1 MPSRSQILKILADGA
16 FHSGTDIGRCLHVTR
31 AAISKAVKALV
42 ADGVEIHSVT
52 GRGYRLESPFQ
63 PLERTRIL
71 RALDDLG
78 FKWPGKLEV
87 LEEVDSTN
95 LELLR
100 QTQTG
105 AASGRVCVAEAQTGG
120 RGRRGRG
127 WVATPYR
134 NILLSIAWRFDAGS
148 AQIGGLSLA
157 AGVAVL
163 RALRAQGIEDAAL
176 KWPNDIVWVAP
187 GILPNATLAHPC
199 AAQVRKLAGLL
210 IDVRGETAGP
220 LLAVVGLG
228 LNVQLA
234 ARDRARIDQPCVDLT
249 EINGRTLDRNRL
261 VAQLIRELVEALRE
275 FERAGFAA
283 FRDEWQRNH
292 YYSDKRVGLTRADA
306 STLYGTVTGVDEQG
320 ALLLRDARGQV
331 QTFHS
336 GEISVRL
343 VE

>member
-1 MPSRSQILKILADGA
+1 MPSRIQILKILADGA
-16 FHSGTDIGRCLHVTR
+16 FHSGTDIGRRLHVTR

-42 ADGVEIHSVT
+42 ADGVEVHRVT
-52 GRGYRLESPFQ
+52 GRGYRLEAPFQ
-63 PLERTRIL
+63 PLDRTRIL
-71 RALDDLG
+71 RVLDDLG

-87 LEEVDSTN
+87 LEQVDSTN

-100 QTQTG
+100 QAQTG
-105 AASGRVCVAEAQTGG
+105 TAGGRVCVAEAQTGG

-134 NILLSIAWRFDAGS
+134 NILFSIAWRFDAGS

-163 RALRAQGIEDAAL
+163 RALRAQGIDGAAL
-176 KWPNDIVWVAP
+176 KWPNDILW
-187 GILPNATLAHPC
+187 GD
-199 AAQVRKLAGLL
+199 RKLAGLL
-210 IDVRGETAGP
+210 IDVRGEAAGP

-234 ARDRARIDQPCVDLT
+234 ARDRARIDQPCVDLA
-249 EINGRTLDRNRL
+249 EVSGRTPDRNRL
-261 VAQLIRELVEALRE
+261 AAQLIRELALALRE
-275 FERAGFAA
+275 FERAGFTA
-283 FRDEWQRNH
+283 FRDEWQRHH
-292 YYSDKRVGLTRADA
+292 YYSNKRVGLTRADA
-306 STLYGTVTGVDEQG
+306 STLYGTVAGVDDQG

-336 GEISVRL
+336 GEISMRSAR
-343 VE
+343 

>member
-16 FHSGTDIGRCLHVTR
+16 FHSGTDIGRRLHVTR

-42 ADGVEIHSVT
+42 TDGVEIHRVT
-52 GRGYRLESPFQ
+52 GRGYRLEAPFQ
-63 PLERTRIL
+63 PLDRTRIL
-71 RALDDLG
+71 RALDDIG

-87 LEEVDSTN
+87 LEQVDSTN

-100 QTQTG
+100 QAQVG
-105 AASGRVCVAEAQTGG
+105 AAGGRVCVAEAQSGG

-134 NILLSIAWRFDAGS
+134 NILFSIAWRFEAGS
-148 AQIGGLSLA
+148 ALIGGLSLA

-163 RALRAQGIEDAAL
+163 RALRAQGIEGAAL
-176 KWPNDIVWVAP
+176 KWPNDIVWE
-187 GILPNATLAHPC
+187 G
-199 AAQVRKLAGLL
+199 RKLAGLL
-210 IDVRGETAGP
+210 IDVRGEAAGP

-234 ARDRARIDQPCVDLT
+234 ARDRVHIGQPCVDLS
-249 EINGRTLDRNRL
+249 EISGQMPDRNRL
-261 VAQLIRELVEALRE
+261 VAQLVRELATALRE

-283 FRDEWQRNH
+283 FRDEWQRHH
-292 YYSDKRVGLTRADA
+292 YHSNKRVGLTRADA
-306 STLYGTVTGVDEQG
+306 PTLYGTVVGVDDQG
-320 ALLLRDARGQV
+320 ALLLRDARGRVQV
-331 QTFHS
+331 FHS

-343 VE
+343 AE

>member
-1 MPSRSQILKILADGA
+1 MASRSQILKILADGA
-16 FHSGTDIGRCLHVTR
+16 FHSGTDIGRRLRVTR

-42 ADGVEIHSVT
+42 AAGVEIHSVT

-71 RALDDLG
+71 RALDDFG
-78 FKWPGKLEV
+78 FKWSGKLEV
-87 LEEVDSTN
+87 LETVDSTN

-100 QTQTG
+100 QTQAQ
-105 AASGRVCVAEAQTGG
+105 AATSGGRVCVAEAQSGG

-148 AQIGGLSLA
+148 ALIGGLSLA

-163 RALRAQGIEDAAL
+163 RALRAQGVDGAGL
-176 KWPNDIVWVAP
+176 KWPNDIVWE
-187 GILPNATLAHPC
+187 G
-199 AAQVRKLAGLL
+199 RKLAGLL
-210 IDVRGETAGP
+210 IDVRGESAGP
-220 LLAVVGLG
+220 MLVVVGLG

-249 EINGRTLDRNRL
+249 EVCGQTLDRNRL
-261 VAQLIRELVEALRE
+261 AAQLVRELGLALRE

-283 FRDEWQRNH
+283 FRDEWQRHH
-292 YYSDKRVGLTRADA
+292 YYSNTRVILTRADA
-306 STLYGTVTGVDEQG
+306 STLYGTVAGVDNQG

-336 GEISVRL
+336 GEISMRSAR
-343 VE
+343 